1 MIDKQS
7 PIIDIYNDDIPIDP
21 NGKHLPHQW
30 VLLLPFLDEARI
42 NNAFALVADKL
53 SKEEVYRNSEGR
65 SIIFI
70 HHSSPVASGSLA
82 VLSKSE
88 ESVEFDSSQGVGMGG
103 VLSKAPEEYKIDST
117 SNVKAPIRP
126 IGAFDDIVNNQV
138 LIYVVYCYFKL

>member
-1 MIDKQS
+1 M
-7 PIIDIYNDDIPIDP
+7 
-21 NGKHLPHQW
+21 
-30 VLLLPFLDEARI
+30 LLLPFLDEARI

-103 VLSKAPEEYKIDST
+103 VLSKAPEEYKIDSA

-138 LIYVVYCYFKL
+138 LIHNYMIISIYDY